1 MFWGADHSQYCNY
14 MFMFQLLQEMS
25 LLKDAIAERDKTIQG
40 LETENNLL
48 KVKENEVGLFSV
60 YKITIIC
67 HIHAVWMVLSSLYP
81 RPNVTVT
88 APKNIDL
95 PIS

>member
-1 MFWGADHSQYCNY
+1 

-25 LLKDAIAERDKTIQG
+25 LLKEAIAERDKTIQG

-60 YKITIIC
+60 YNITIIR
-67 HIHAVWMVLSSLYP
+67 HIHAV
-81 RPNVTVT
+81 
-88 APKNIDL
+88 
-95 PIS
+95 